1 MIGVESQVTC
11 TILQFGDAH
20 PWFLASLAAIVTL
33 LTTAHKI
40 WTWACRMIH
49 RRLETWEDNL
59 VAGYLTQQTN
69 PGPFEPDSRG
79 ITPRRQRD
87 CSSIDIA
94 EALRIKPVKVRAC
107 LDRLQSQQRVKRRG
121 NSDLWS
127 ATDYQMRQPI
137 GIFVRM
143 RLRQIE
149 KRKLAAC
156 GN

>member
-1 MIGVESQVTC
+1 MHSWQK
-11 TILQFGDAH
+11 ILQFGDAH

-40 WTWACRMIH
+40 WTWACRMIR

-59 VAGYLTQQTN
+59 VAAYLALQVN
-69 PGPFEPDSRG
+69 LGPFEPDKRG
-79 ITPRRQRD
+79 LSPRKQKD
-87 CSSIDIA
+87 CSTMQIA
-94 EALRIKPVKVRAC
+94 DAFGKNPAKIRAI
-107 LDRLQSQQRVKRRG
+107 LDRLERQHRVKQRG
-121 NSDLWS
+121 NTNLWS

-137 GIFVRM
+137 GICVRM

-149 KRKLAAC
+149 KRKSAPC